1 MTVRSRT
8 LGRAGIVVAA
18 AAAGV
23 LATSGTASAAV
34 LTVVALPT
42 PGEESI
48 STLVTAT
55 PTLVFEGDVECTVT
69 ATEVGN
75 AENTASETGTLA
87 PPLGIPV
94 PTVAFTGTIDIDGL
108 EAGTYTV
115 SAMCNDGRG
124 DVTSILSAPVLVL
137 PEGTLPPL
145 PPVPGGGS
153 LPTDL
158 FES

>member
-34 LTVVALPT
+34 AAVAVVPT
-42 PGEESI
+42 PGVESI
-48 STLVTAT
+48 STLVTVT
-55 PTLVFEGDVECTVT
+55 PLLAFNGAVECTVT
-69 ATEVGN
+69 ATEVGDDT
-75 AENTASETGTLA
+75 NTASETAAVPSLV
-87 PPLGIPV
+87 PLTPAI
-94 PTVAFTGTIDIDGL
+94 GTIDIEGL
-108 EAGTYTV
+108 EPGLYTV
-115 SAMCNDGRG
+115 TATCDDGG
-124 DVTSILSAPVLVL
+124 TPVDTLVGVPTTVL
-137 PEGTLPPL
+137 AEGELPPVV

>member
-42 PGEESI
+42 PGVESV
-48 STLVTAT
+48 STLVTAN
-55 PTLVFEGDVECTVT
+55 PALFFEGDVECTVT
-69 ATEVGN
+69 ATAVGN

-87 PPLGIPV
+87 PPLGLPIPG
-94 PTVAFTGTIDIDGL
+94 VAHTGTIDIDGL

-115 SAMCNDGRG
+115 SATCNDGGG
-124 DVTSILSAPVLVL
+124 DVTSILSAPVIVL

>member
-34 LTVVALPT
+34 LTVQAVPT
-42 PGEESI
+42 PGVESI
-48 STLVTAT
+48 STALVVAG
-55 PTLVFEGDVECTVT
+55 VFVGTEVECTVT
-69 ATEVGN
+69 ATEVDDDT
-75 AENTASETGTLA
+75 NTASATDTL
-87 PPLGIPV
+87 L
-94 PTVAFTGTIDIDGL
+94 TVLAAATGTIDIDGL
-108 EAGTYTV
+108 EPGIYTV
-115 SAMCNDGRG
+115 TASCTDGG
-124 DVTSILSAPVLVL
+124 DPVDALIDLPITVL
-137 PEGTLPPL
+137 PDDLPPVV

>member
-34 LTVVALPT
+34 LTVAAVPT
-42 PGEESI
+42 PGVESI
-48 STLVTAT
+48 STAFVVGG
-55 PTLVFEGDVECTVT
+55 VFVGTEVECTVT
-69 ATEVGN
+69 ATD
-75 AENTASETGTLA
+75 ADDDTNTASATDTL
-87 PPLGIPV
+87 L
-94 PTVAFTGTIDIDGL
+94 TVLAAATGTIDIEGL
-108 EAGTYTV
+108 EPGLYTV
-115 SAMCNDGRG
+115 TASCTDGG
-124 DVTSILSAPVLVL
+124 DPVDALIDLPVTVL
-137 PEGTLPPL
+137 PEPDLPPVV

>member
-34 LTVVALPT
+34 LTVQAVPT
-42 PGEESI
+42 PGVESI
-48 STLVTAT
+48 STALVVAG
-55 PTLVFEGDVECTVT
+55 VFIGTEVECTVT
-69 ATEVGN
+69 ATEVGDDT
-75 AENTASETGTLA
+75 NTASATDTL
-87 PPLGIPV
+87 
-94 PTVAFTGTIDIDGL
+94 PTLLAAATGTIDIDEL
-108 EAGTYTV
+108 EPGIYTV
-115 SAMCNDGRG
+115 SATCNDGETPV
-124 DVTSILSAPVLVL
+124 DSLVSLPVTVL
-137 PEGTLPPL
+137 PDTGLPPVV